1 MEGAK
6 AIRYLSYE
14 WNLLACAA
22 CREVKRTGTR
32 ELAELKKW
40 MHSM

>member
-6 AIRYLSYE
+6 AIRYVSYE
-14 WNLLACAA
+14 WNLLACTA

-32 ELAELKKW
+32 VI
-40 MHSM
+40 S